1 VNDQKKNLSSGGPQG
16 LAELLDKQ
24 AITEVLYRRV
34 RASDR
39 GDAELA
45 LSCYHEGAL
54 EEHEGFSGTA
64 AGFIK
69 DHALSAPGST
79 AKVTCLWHAL
89 TNVSIELV
97 GIEAQVESYYFAI
110 VIRSDADHTTHCQ
123 IGGRYLDA
131 FAYRDSRWAITHRTV
146 VYDWSALSP
155 EGPSYWDL
163 IGRDPTTIITGQFG
177 AGDPLYDVLGIAR
190 G

>member
-1 VNDQKKNLSSGGPQG
+1 MSDQTKHLASDGPQG
-16 LAELLDKQ
+16 LGELLDKQ

-45 LSCYHEGAL
+45 LTCYHEGAK

-64 AGFIK
+64 AGFIM

-97 GIEAQVESYYFAI
+97 ASEAQVESYYFAV
-110 VIRSDADHTTHCQ
+110 VIRNDEDLATHCQ
-123 IGGRYLDA
+123 IGGRYLDK
-131 FAYRDSRWAITHRTV
+131 FEYRDSRWAITHRTV

-155 EGPSYWDL
+155 VGPSYWDL
-163 IGRDPTTIITGQFG
+163 IGRDPTTVITGQFG
-177 AGDPLYDVLGIAR
+177 ASDPLYDVLDIPR